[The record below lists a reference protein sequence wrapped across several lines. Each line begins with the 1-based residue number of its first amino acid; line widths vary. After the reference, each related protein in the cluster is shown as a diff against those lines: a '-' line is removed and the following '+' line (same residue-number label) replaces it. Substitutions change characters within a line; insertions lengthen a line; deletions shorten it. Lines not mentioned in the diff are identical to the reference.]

1 MTGESSWTP
10 PDVLG
15 SSDDKDKE
23 EQKDDSESASLTRR
37 LSTVSLHGKQTSN
50 MDFDL
55 SDDDD
60 EDEEVEAYEED
71 ETPWTLREERE
82 KTVFGM
88 FLNATLE
95 GMEELKAK
103 TLPIDTAS
111 MDLFASLEDGV
122 LLCGLLVALLGE
134 DTVDPRAVNWEATS
148 DARIMENLNLAINGA
163 KAAGCDVNDLDPT
176 SFDSSRSRN
185 RGKMLNLLYEIIK
198 ATLTSTVN
206 LRDTP
211 EVQQLK
217 TRDEEISEF
226 SQVGLCDLLS
236 RWVVCHAKDGG
247 LGADHCHK
255 VCSGEEGE
263 GEAGITATG
272 AAGYDSAA
280 RATFT
285 AVGQLFPESMRGDWQ
300 QLAMGVAGEQEDGSD
315 LYTTW
320 ASAVHAA
327 LQGAQPLA
335 MEPSWLTLFDPLSG
349 ALAPE
354 GATDEVSDE
363 DSGGGDGDDSV
374 HNRLS
379 VLGLSALFRLRHG
392 LKSQEMSDR
401 EKAELLALMEE
412 MGDGAGEE
420 ATFVNWINSLN
431 IEGVP
436 RVDNLSQG
444 LSDGVVRRR
453 IVNRL
458 FRVINRLL
466 TGLDDPYVEE
476 SCVSIILHLALYIL
490 FAVYFTY
497 MHPLYMYI
505 HQIYSIY
512 TSY

>member
-1 MTGESSWTP
+1 
-10 PDVLG
+10 
-15 SSDDKDKE
+15 
-23 EQKDDSESASLTRR
+23 
-37 LSTVSLHGKQTSN
+37 
-50 MDFDL
+50 
-55 SDDDD
+55 
-60 EDEEVEAYEED
+60 
-71 ETPWTLREERE
+71 
-82 KTVFGM
+82 M
-88 FLNATLE
+88 FLLDATL
-95 GMEELKAK
+95 
-103 TLPIDTAS
+103 
-111 MDLFASLEDGV
+111 
-122 LLCGLLVALLGE
+122 
-134 DTVDPRAVNWEATS
+134 DPRAVNWEATS

-176 SFDSSRSRN
+176 SFDSSRSSN

-247 LGADHCHK
+247 LGAEHCHK

-272 AAGYDSAA
+272 VVGYDSAA
-280 RATFT
+280 RAAFA

-300 QLAMGVAGEQEDGSD
+300 QLTLGAAGEQEDGSD

-349 ALAPE
+349 ALAPG
-354 GATDEVSDE
+354 GAIDEAT
-363 DSGGGDGDDSV
+363 GGGEEGGDDIS
-374 HNRLS
+374 NRLS

-444 LSDGVVRRR
+444 LSDGVVRRGIMCD
-453 IVNRL
+453 IV
-458 FRVINRLL
+458 
-466 TGLDDPYVEE
+466 
-476 SCVSIILHLALYIL
+476 S
-490 FAVYFTY
+490 
-497 MHPLYMYI
+497 
-505 HQIYSIY
+505 
-512 TSY
+512 